1 MVQITQNLRLGGVL
15 LRPLPV
21 ALPVGIEAVHVVD
34 AGYVDPGTRIPVP
47 VPRAAEVVARFEYAQ
62 SMAGAAEPVGKVE
75 ARNARADDDDID
87 SGIRPFCPGGISHQP
102 IITCLQTR
110 VLSNGI
116 LHFGPPAGIDAN
128 SPE

>member
-34 AGYVDPGTRIPVP
+34 AGYVDPGTPIPVP
-47 VPRAAEVVARFEYAQ
+47 APRAAEVVARFEYAQ

-75 ARNARADDDDID
+75 ARNARADDDDIYIG
-87 SGIRPFCPGGISHQP
+87 SRAVCPVWNSH
-102 IITCLQTR
+102 
-110 VLSNGI
+110 
-116 LHFGPPAGIDAN
+116 HA
-128 SPE
+128 